1 MLQSLPVSS
10 ANVESSL
17 LTQVLDECVLVK
29 QSSGN
34 EDNVIKNLGG
44 HMESYE
50 LKDGVPVLNI
60 LIALPFFF
68 DSFTSQS
75 LWII

>member
-10 ANVESSL
+10 ANVENSL

-29 QSSGN
+29 QSCGN

-50 LKDGVPVLNI
+50 LKD
-60 LIALPFFF
+60 
-68 DSFTSQS
+68 
-75 LWII
+75 